1 MLASLLIGTIAA
13 PAAAAPA
20 RSATAPASPL
30 TMAAPTDTSA
40 TAVAAAQVTRL
51 AGASRFET
59 SVIVSRKFPR
69 NVPVAFVALGMDFAD
84 ALAGVPAATHLGG
97 PLLLTRKDGLPTVV
111 RDELRRLRPGRIIV
125 LGGTGAV
132 SDGVLRT
139 LRGIAPTQRIS
150 GADRYA
156 TSQAVIDSTFRRS
169 EHIALATGRGFA
181 DALSAGS
188 AVAMADAPLLLVDG
202 SRAALPSATVKALTG
217 WGVKSIALAG
227 GHGAIDIRI
236 EQQLRT
242 AGFDVSRV
250 AGASRFETAVAVQ
263 RHYFADAPAGVT
275 FLATGMDFPDALS
288 AGALAGRL
296 QAPLLLTRPDCVPGA
311 AHEVL
316 ASATGTRFV
325 VGGTGVV
332 SNAAAANKACAQTT
346 QPQPDFETTG
356 WSFRADAAIPYSDRY
371 PVNVLDPAYQLDST
385 GLRIYLRRDNNQRA
399 DHPVAY
405 AQYGISALRMYQA
418 TGEQV
423 WMDRAIRHAERLSQ
437 IRTERD
443 GAWWFPYLFPW
454 TYYQRTMTVPWWSG
468 MAQGQALSLFVRL
481 YEETADPRWMTAAD
495 KTWQSFL
502 QPRSAAEPWSTM
514 VDGGSLFFEEY
525 AGNQPPLLVLNGQI
539 FAIFGVYDYWRLT
552 GDPVAE
558 EYADGAATTVLSIMP
573 IVRKPGQVSYYCVQ
587 RPYCQSPLWQNSA
600 YHGIHS
606 WQLDTLA
613 RLTGDPEFGE
623 WAELLRADWQA
634 PMLRRTAPGEILG
647 WEDGPPQ

>member
-1 MLASLLIGTIAA
+1 MSGN
-13 PAAAAPA
+13 
-20 RSATAPASPL
+20 
-30 TMAAPTDTSA
+30 
-40 TAVAAAQVTRL
+40 
-51 AGASRFET
+51 
-59 SVIVSRKFPR
+59 FPR
-69 NVPVAFVALGMDFAD
+69 GVRVAFVALGMDFAD

-97 PLLLTRKDGLPTVV
+97 PLLLTRQNTLPAVV
-111 RDELRRLRPGRIIV
+111 REELHRLRPGKIVV
-125 LGGTGAV
+125 LGGAGAV
-132 SDGVLRT
+132 SDGVVAT
-139 LRGIAPTQRIS
+139 LAGIAPTERIS
-150 GADRYA
+150 GIDRYA
-156 TSQAVIDSTFRRS
+156 TSRAIIDSAFQRT
-169 EHIALATGRGFA
+169 EHIAMATGRGFA

-188 AVAMADAPLLLVDG
+188 AVSTANAPLLLIDG
-202 SRAALPSATVKALTG
+202 AHATLPASTMTALEG
-217 WGVKSIALAG
+217 WGVRSITLTG

-242 AGFDVSRV
+242 AGFEVSRV
-250 AGASRFETAVAVQ
+250 AGASRFETAVAV
-263 RHYFADAPAGVT
+263 RDHYFTDAPANDA

-296 QAPLLLTRPDCVPGA
+296 HAPMLLTRPDCVPVA
-311 AHEVL
+311 AHDVV
-316 ASATGTRFV
+316 AAATGTLYV
-325 VGGTGVV
+325 VGGTGAV
-332 SNAAAANKACAQTT
+332 SPAAAANTPCADASAPEPEWQ
-346 QPQPDFETTG
+346 TTG
-356 WSFRADAAIPYSDRY
+356 WTLRADVPIPYSDRY
-371 PVNVLDPAYQLDST
+371 PVNVLDPAYTLDST

-423 WMDRAIRHAERLSQ
+423 WMDRAVRHAERLAE

-481 YEETADPRWMTAAD
+481 YEETGDGRWSIAAD

-514 VDGGSLFFEEY
+514 VDGDSLWFEEY

-552 GDPVAE
+552 GDPVAAR
-558 EYADGAATTVLSIMP
+558 YADGAATTVLSIMP
-573 IVRKPGQVSYYCVQ
+573 LVRKPGGVSYYCVQ
-587 RPYCQSPLWQNSA
+587 RPYCQSPLWQNSN
-600 YHGIHS
+600 YHDIHA
-606 WQLDTLA
+606 WQLDTLT
-613 RLTGDPEFGE
+613 RLTGDQQFAD
-623 WAELLRADWQA
+623 WATLLRSDWQA
-634 PMLRRTAPGEILG
+634 LALRRGEPGETLG